1 MKLIKSYLEKKA
13 AGEAVSDQGEF
24 EKISNEISE
33 MKDIHEAG
41 ALEAKIGDVQSN
53 IAL

>member
-24 EKISNEISE
+24 EKISKEISAL
-33 MKDIHEAG
+33 KDINEAE
-41 ALEAKIGDVQSN
+41 ALQAKIGDVQSN
-53 IAL
+53 IAW